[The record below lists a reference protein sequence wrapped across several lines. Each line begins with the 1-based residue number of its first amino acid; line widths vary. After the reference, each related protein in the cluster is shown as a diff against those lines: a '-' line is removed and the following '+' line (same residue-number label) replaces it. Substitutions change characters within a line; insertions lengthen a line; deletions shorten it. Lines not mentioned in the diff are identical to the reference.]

1 MKDIVYNLF
10 EIRKQFEEKF
20 NGLNFILCL
29 RKEGESMKEIGI
41 IVAMDEERE
50 AIVKIM
56 TDVKVEQ
63 IYNLKFLRGKIQDKN
78 CVLVKS
84 GVGKVNAART
94 TQVMLHNF
102 SIQYVINLGAGGS
115 INSLLNIG
123 DVLIGKQVVQHDFDI
138 TAFGHSKGYITG
150 IGNAVMCDKN
160 LVDELEQIIKSIPER
175 SYQIKIGV
183 IATGDIFCT
192 QSWMKDK
199 IRAKFHA
206 DVVDMECAAIGQVCY
221 LDNIPFIV
229 IRSISDTPNGRNA
242 STFDENLKLASKRC
256 ANILKEFLT

>member
-1 MKDIVYNLF
+1 M
-10 EIRKQFEEKF
+10 Q
-20 NGLNFILCL
+20 
-29 RKEGESMKEIGI
+29 EIGI
-41 IVAMDEERE
+41 VVAMEEERE

-56 TDVKVEQ
+56 TEIKIEQ
-63 IYNLKFLRGKIQDKN
+63 IYNLKFLRGKIQEKN
-78 CVLVKS
+78 CILVKS

-94 TQVMLHNF
+94 TQVMLQNF
-102 SIQYVINLGAGGS
+102 DIQYVINLGAGGS
-115 INSLLNIG
+115 VNQVLNIG

-150 IGNAVMCDKN
+150 IGNAIICDRN

-175 SYQIKIGV
+175 NYQIKLGI

-192 QSWMKDK
+192 ESWMKNK
-199 IRAKFHA
+199 IRAKFDA

-221 LDNIPFIV
+221 LDNVPFMA
-229 IRSISDTPNGRNA
+229 IRSISDTPNGKNA

-256 ANILKEFLT
+256 ANILKEFLSLHAPLYNF